1 MRCIARRD
9 DASRIRLG
17 WHPFGSGGLAL
28 AFLSASV
35 IAAGAIALKPKT
47 FPLTVLGVT
56 IGVPVTIS
64 FDMKTEADAVAVQ
77 LSAEA
82 SLKGL
87 QDKALDIARALSV
100 PKGNCD
106 RTGVN
111 PVVNSIDNAS
121 IDPVGDTA
129 VVTIGGHLTA
139 WICVKPA
146 GITMKTEGPRDSV
159 TITAPVRISI
169 IDGKQVGLQLAAPV
183 TVKAGSA
190 LTGEAVHLF
199 AGDISASITSSL
211 TGALNSDQARAKLPT
226 LAGLDGTIT
235 DAAFAADGSTL
246 LIRAHGS
253 ARMTGE
259 TFDSLLASV
268 SK

>member
-1 MRCIARRD
+1 MGCIARR
-9 DASRIRLG
+9 SRVWLG
-17 WHPFGSGGLAL
+17 SHSFSVGGSAL

-35 IAAGAIALKPKT
+35 IAAGAIALKPKA

-56 IGVPVTIS
+56 IDVPVTIS
-64 FDMKTEADAVAVQ
+64 FDMKTDGDAVAVQ
-77 LSAEA
+77 LGAEA

-87 QDKALDIARALSV
+87 QDKALDIARALPV

-121 IDPVGDTA
+121 IDAAGDTA
-129 VVTIGGHLTA
+129 VVTIGGHVTA

-159 TITAPVRISI
+159 TITAPVRILI
-169 IDGKQVGLQLAAPV
+169 VGGKQIGLQLAAPV

-190 LTGEAVHLF
+190 LTDEAVHLF
-199 AGDISASITSSL
+199 AGDISASITNSL
-211 TGALNSDQARAKLPT
+211 TSALNSDQARAKLPT

-246 LIRAHGS
+246 LIRAHGN

-259 TFDSLLASV
+259 TFNSLLESV